1 MNKAG
6 RLKALFEEQAKCT
19 DCPRLVKTR
28 TNVVH
33 GRGNPE
39 ARIVIVGEAPGEEE
53 DKTGEPYR
61 GRAGQTLDE
70 IIESLY
76 SDEPE
81 TGAGEDDFYILN
93 CVACRPCIP
102 NPLTGRME
110 NTKPTHVE
118 IANCR
123 KWVHKII
130 YTIDPIVLILTG
142 DVPAAA
148 FGLKK
153 AISKIQGQMFD
164 VQIDGVNG
172 PVTYAAMPVFHP
184 SYLNR
189 RRDKPELLE
198 NTKRHFSKVVERVW
212 AYLRV
217 ARGLSPVPVG
227 EEE

>member
-19 DCPRLVKTR
+19 ACPRLVKTR
-28 TNVVH
+28 TNVVR

-39 ARIVIVGEAPGEEE
+39 ARVVIIGEGPGEEE
-53 DKTGEPYR
+53 DKTAEPYR
-61 GRAGQTLDE
+61 GRAGQMLDE
-70 IIESLY
+70 IVESLF
-76 SDEPE
+76 SEKAE
-81 TGAGEDDFYILN
+81 TGAGEDDFYIIN

-110 NTKPTHVE
+110 NTKPTPLE
-118 IANCR
+118 TSNCR

-142 DVPAAA
+142 DVPATA
-148 FGLKK
+148 FGLKR

-164 VQIDGVNG
+164 VHIDGVDG
-172 PVTYAAMPVFHP
+172 PVTYPAVPVFHP

-189 RRDKPELLE
+189 KRDKPELTE
-198 NTKRHFSKVVERVW
+198 NTKKYFAMVIEGVW

-217 ARGLSPVPVG
+217 ARGLSPVPMG
-227 EEE
+227 EED